1 MDLKPLQPGAA
12 RLSPAPSANEVAT
25 LLRNWRVGQ
34 ILEASVLGRGD
45 RGSLLLNIQGVT
57 LEAARPPE
65 LPFRPGQRLPV
76 QILAREP
83 QLELRLLVAPAGGI
97 DPARV
102 QQAMRE
108 AMPQQQPLPPL
119 LANLALLQRQPEAAP
134 LPRDLLPLLRDLWQA
149 LATREAAR
157 QPAELAAALRASG
170 PFLESALAASL
181 AGDATPPAGDL
192 RGQLL
197 RLAAALRQHLPAG
210 TASPPP
216 PTGNEYPAPRTA
228 VAQPPL
234 MREAANPWAE
244 QAGEAAHARHHDA
257 VRTTPSAQPPAPPT
271 LASLSRPETAV
282 EELLRQVEGA
292 IARTHTHA
300 LHSLHA
306 QAEGRPLWAMELPIR
321 HGDQVDVFDLRIEE
335 EDPPPN
341 AEKASGRRWSVRLS
355 FDLTGLGPVHA
366 LISLQAESV
375 ATRFWVERPETA
387 RLFDRWLETLES
399 RFRQAGLQVST
410 LECRCGPPP
419 DDGRDPPPLIR
430 EQA

>member
-12 RLSPAPSANEVAT
+12 RLSPAPSASEVET
-25 LLRNWRVGQ
+25 LVRNWRVGQ
-34 ILEASVLGRGD
+34 ILEASVLGRGE
-45 RGSLLLNIQGVT
+45 RGNLLLNIQGVT

-83 QLELRLLVAPAGGI
+83 QLELRLLSAPAGGI

-108 AMPQQQPLPPL
+108 TLPRQQPLPPL
-119 LANLALLQRQPEAAP
+119 LANLALLQRQPEAVP

-149 LATREAAR
+149 LATREAVR

-181 AGDATPPAGDL
+181 AGDAAPPAGDL

-197 RLAAALRQHLPAG
+197 KLATALRHHLPAEP
-210 TASPPP
+210 APPP
-216 PTGNEYPAPRTA
+216 SPAGSDYPAARAA
-228 VAQPPL
+228 VALPPTA
-234 MREAANPWAE
+234 RAPFNPWAG
-244 QAGEAAHARHHDA
+244 QSGEASQPRQHDA
-257 VRTTPSAQPPAPPT
+257 VRTTPTAQPPAPPS
-271 LASLSRPETAV
+271 LAGLTRPEASI
-282 EELLRQVEGA
+282 EELLRQVDGA
-292 IARTHTHA
+292 IARTHSHA

-335 EDPPPN
+335 EDPHQ
-341 AEKASGRRWSVRLS
+341 AAAASARRRWSVRLS
-355 FDLTGLGPVHA
+355 FDLTGLGPVHV
-366 LISLQAESV
+366 LISLEAESV
-375 ATRFWVERPETA
+375 ATRFFVERPETA
-387 RLFDRWLETLES
+387 RLFERWLETLES
-399 RFRQAGLQVST
+399 RLRQAGLAVAA

-419 DDGRDPPPLIR
+419 DDDRDPPPLIR